1 MHLRGFEGRSSKAFA
16 YLRCQLPL
24 SSRGHAALV
33 CAGERVCVRG
43 GRENAVF
50 THFPSCVI
58 YLTP

>member
-1 MHLRGFEGRSSKAFA
+1 MHLRGCEGRGSKAFA

-24 SSRGHAALV
+24 SSWGPAELV
-33 CAGERVCVRG
+33 WGSVCMWG

-58 YLTP
+58 YFTP